1 MEDIKEEKNMKL
13 PIYQIDAFTGRVFAG
28 NPAAVCPL
36 DSWLDDKTL
45 QSIAAENNL
54 SETAFF
60 VPKGDIY
67 ELRWFTPR
75 IEVELCGHAT
85 LASAYVLF
93 NCLDYEKDVI
103 RFETRKSGE
112 LTVRK
117 EGDMLSM
124 NFPSRKPTPVPC
136 PSQLSK
142 VLRME
147 PAEVLKSSAYLAVFE
162 DEDQIRT
169 MKPDFPILDELDTYA
184 IIVTAKGKTV
194 DFVSRFFAYKIG
206 IPEDPVTGSAHCTS
220 VPYWSEKL
228 GKTKLH
234 ALQVSERGGEL
245 FCEDLGDRVK
255 ISGRAVQYMSGQI
268 DI

>member
-1 MEDIKEEKNMKL
+1 MKL
-13 PIYQIDAFTGRVFAG
+13 PIYQVDAFTSKVFAG

-36 DSWLDDKTL
+36 DSWIDEATM

-60 VPKGDIY
+60 VPKGDSFEI
-67 ELRWFTPR
+67 RWFTPR
-75 IEVELCGHAT
+75 VEVPLCGHAT
-85 LASAYVLF
+85 LASAHVIF
-93 NCLDYEKDVI
+93 NQLSYKKDVI
-103 RFETRKSGE
+103 RFETRESGE
-112 LTVRK
+112 LTVAK
-117 EGDMLSM
+117 DGDLISLD
-124 NFPSRKPTPVPC
+124 FPSNKPSPAPC
-136 PSQLSK
+136 PDALPRA
-142 VLRME
+142 LRSE
-147 PAEVLKSSAYLAVFE
+147 PVEILKSTAYLAVFE
-162 DEDQIRT
+162 SEDQIRN

-206 IPEDPVTGSAHCTS
+206 IAEDPVTGSAHCTL

-245 FCEDLGDRVK
+245 YCEDLGNRVK
-255 ISGRAVQYMSGQI
+255 ISGRAVKYMVGEI
-268 DI
+268 VI